1 MNLHE
6 IYSAAQLA
14 SSNYA
19 KNTSEIYSQLMLDR
33 SALGCTAKNLL
44 KNTAVS
50 QTKNGVTFTVNTDGS
65 ISANGTSTAD
75 TEVIINDWNDFPQNM
90 KNNNMIITGCPSGG
104 SSNSYRIAVHSK
116 KNASESYSG
125 LGADIGEGFVFNT
138 SNQFVRIILRIGKNV
153 TMSGLTFY
161 PMLRYADITD
171 SDYEPYKPSVNER
184 LAALESASAMV
195 VKSIDADFDKNTS
208 YTSETNE

>member
-14 SSNYA
+14 SNNYA
-19 KNTSEIYSQLMLDR
+19 KQASEVYSQLMLDR
-33 SALGCTAKNLL
+33 SALGYTAKNLL

-65 ISANGTSTAD
+65 LSANGTSTAD
-75 TEVIINDWNDFPQNM
+75 TEVIINDWTDFPQNM

-104 SSNSYRIAVHSK
+104 SGSSYRIAVHSK

-125 LGADIGEGFVFNT
+125 LGADTGEGFVFNT
-138 SNQFVRIILRIGKNV
+138 SNQFVRIILRIGKNI
-153 TMSGLTFY
+153 TMNGLTFY
-161 PMLRYADITD
+161 PMLRYANITD

-184 LAALESASAMV
+184 LAALESASVMSSNSTDSDHAQ
-195 VKSIDADFDKNTS
+195 NTI
-208 YTSETNE
+208 YTNETNE